1 MDARARHDK
10 MHEIGQRIEE
20 WTLQICPPPFWSS
33 DGTPNVNYDL
43 LREVMRVPVRSGAS
57 ARSGKLAAAIDL
69 WCAWEFGHAGFS
81 GEGLWP
87 QQVEPRVIDPVAE
100 RLMALLPLNQIGRA
114 SCRERV

>member
-81 GEGLWP
+81 GGSRLNPALSIPLPRGLWHC
-87 QQVEPRVIDPVAE
+87 
-100 RLMALLPLNQIGRA
+100 
-114 SCRERV
+114 CRPSG